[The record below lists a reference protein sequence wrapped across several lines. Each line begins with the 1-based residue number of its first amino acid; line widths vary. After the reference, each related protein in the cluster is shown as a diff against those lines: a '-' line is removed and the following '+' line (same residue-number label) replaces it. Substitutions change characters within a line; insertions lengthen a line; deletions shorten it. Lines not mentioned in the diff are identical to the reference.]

1 MANAILALKSH
12 GISKQV
18 DLVKL
23 EIKRV

>member
-1 MANAILALKSH
+1 MANVILTLKSH

-18 DLVKL
+18 DLVKM